1 MTARTFVTRL
11 VGISILSL
19 AATGCV
25 SQEKY
30 NALKLAHDG
39 LVERIGEAD
48 REAQAAKAESDAYK
62 QQLSM
67 FQQNGSGKD
76 AMLMNLSQQN
86 ATLQQ
91 QLDELNRKYGDAIS
105 RVGQGAALPPELTNA
120 LEQFARQNPDLVD
133 FDAARGI
140 VKFRSDVTFATGSA
154 EVTPQ
159 ARQAIGRFA
168 QILNAPDARG
178 YELLVAGHT
187 DNQKVSNPAT
197 IKAGHLDNWYLS
209 SHRAIGVARE
219 LNRTG
224 IDPQRM
230 GWVGYADFRPAAS
243 NATSA
248 GMQQNRRVEVL
259 ILPNTVR
266 SSVARGTGSAP
277 VAAPV
282 RSAARRQPPQPAF
295 NKDTPSVRT
304 DNSPSFNK

>member
-1 MTARTFVTRL
+1 MTARTLVTRL
-11 VGISILSL
+11 VALSVLSL
-19 AATGCV
+19 GLTGCV

-48 REAQAAKAESDAYK
+48 REAQAAKAESEAYK

-76 AMLMNLSQQN
+76 AMLMNLTQQN

-140 VKFRSDVTFATGSA
+140 VKFRSDVTFATGSS
-154 EVTPQ
+154 EVTGQ
-159 ARQAIGRFA
+159 ARGAIQRFA
-168 QILNAPDARG
+168 QILNTPDARG

-209 SHRAIGVARE
+209 AHRAIAVGTE
-219 LNRTG
+219 LQRSNV
-224 IDPQRM
+224 DPQRL
-230 GWVGYADFRPAAS
+230 GVVGYADQRPAAS
-243 NATSA
+243 NATS
-248 GMQQNRRVEVL
+248 GGKQQNRRVEVL

-266 SSVARGTGSAP
+266 SGVARSTGTGSAP
-277 VAAPV
+277 A
-282 RSAARRQPPQPAF
+282 PQPQRQTRPQL
-295 NKDTPSVRT
+295 NKDTPTVGVDPRPT
-304 DNSPSFNK
+304 YNDNK

>member
-11 VGISILSL
+11 VGLSVISLGL
-19 AATGCV
+19 TGCV

-48 REAQAAKAESDAYK
+48 REAQAAKAESEAYK
-62 QQLSM
+62 QQLAM
-67 FQQNGSGKD
+67 FGQNGSGKD
-76 AMLMNLSQQN
+76 AMLMNLTQQN
-86 ATLQQ
+86 AALQA
-91 QLDELNRKYGDAIS
+91 QLDELNRKYVDAVN
-105 RVGQGAALPPELTNA
+105 RTGTGQALPEQLTNV
-120 LEQFARQNPDLVD
+120 LQQFAQQNPDLVD

-154 EVTPQ
+154 EVTGQ
-159 ARQAIGRFA
+159 ARSAIQRFA
-168 QILNAPDARG
+168 QILNSPDARG

-209 SHRAIGVARE
+209 AHRAIAVAKEMDR
-219 LNRTG
+219 NQV
-224 IDPQRM
+224 DAQRM
-230 GWVGYADFRPAAS
+230 GWVGYADMRPAAS
-243 NATSA
+243 NSTSQ
-248 GMQQNRRVEVL
+248 GKQQNRRVEVL

-266 SSVARGTGSAP
+266 GAVARTSGTGSAP
-277 VAAPV
+277 VQ
-282 RSAARRQPPQPAF
+282 ARRSQPQL
-295 NKDTPSVRT
+295 NKDTPTVRT